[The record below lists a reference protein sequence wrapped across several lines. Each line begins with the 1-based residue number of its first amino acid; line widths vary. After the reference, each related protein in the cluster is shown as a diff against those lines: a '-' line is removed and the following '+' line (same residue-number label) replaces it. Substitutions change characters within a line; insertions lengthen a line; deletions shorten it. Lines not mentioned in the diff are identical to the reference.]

1 MSSHANMCIYPF
13 FHGLV
18 LKKARFRMH
27 GKRVVRF
34 CIYGTLVVMFTIV
47 TIEAFRN
54 LFSEK
59 TSQFSKKVST
69 SVMPIPMPSMTI
81 CPTKVDYNSV
91 FIEAKDILNKIE
103 NFRLEIIVDYKS
115 EK

>member
-1 MSSHANMCIYPF
+1 MPSHANKSINSFLY
-13 FHGLV
+13 GLV
-18 LKKARFRMH
+18 IKKARFRMH

-59 TSQFSKKVST
+59 TSQFSKKVPT

-103 NFRLEIIVDYKS
+103 NFHLDIIVDYKS

>member
-1 MSSHANMCIYPF
+1 MPSNANKSINSF
-13 FHGLV
+13 LHGLV
-18 LKKARFRMH
+18 VKKAQFRMH
-27 GKRVVRF
+27 GKRLVRF

-59 TSQFSKKVST
+59 TSQFSTKVPT
-69 SVMPIPMPSMTI
+69 SVMPVPMPSMTI

-103 NFRLEIIVDYKS
+103 NFHLDIIVEYKFG
-115 EK
+115 K